1 MPVLSGINE
10 LDNGLES
17 RAFLK
22 ISGDI
27 DRNFRAFLMS
37 NSRNTNILLIM
48 Q

>member
-1 MPVLSGINE
+1 MPVLSGISE

-27 DRNFRAFLMS
+27 GRNF
-37 NSRNTNILLIM
+37 
-48 Q
+48 